1 MLVSVRKALSLA
13 LGCKVSLLLLLR
25 KTTSFLLLVR
35 SDVLVYWLAS
45 ELELVTLF

>member
-13 LGCKVSLLLLLR
+13 LGCKVSLLLLR
-25 KTTSFLLLVR
+25 KIMSFLLLVR
-35 SDVLVYWLAS
+35 SDVLVYWLTS